1 MKCNIRSNSCQCPLR
16 RTAVEAVLKERRT
29 AVEAVI
35 AQAPGCSVEAIC
47 LDEYPIK
54 VSVSV
59 IMQGGG
65 EVSSLKKVLFR

>member
-1 MKCNIRSNSCQCPLR
+1 MQ
-16 RTAVEAVLKERRT
+16 ERRT
-29 AVEAVI
+29 AVEAVK

-59 IMQGGG
+59 VMQGGG
-65 EVSSLKKVLFR
+65 EVSSFKNVLFS